1 MNLLHSI
8 TDTHTKGK
16 HLSFENRVE
25 IQTLRKE
32 GYSMRAIARKLN
44 CSPSTIKYEIDR
56 GTVTLYNGNVKR

>member
-32 GYSMRAIARKLN
+32 GLFHACYCTQA
-44 CSPSTIKYEIDR
+44 
-56 GTVTLYNGNVKR
+56 

>member
-25 IQTLRKE
+25 IQTLLQKRHYNA
-32 GYSMRAIARKLN
+32 GFSV
-44 CSPSTIKYEIDR
+44 SFT
-56 GTVTLYNGNVKR
+56 TL